1 LEKITSLPVVDS
13 LRFTQFKLKQQRAPE
28 INVVLAT
35 GDHSQAR
42 LPIDLRYA
50 DASGGRKKYPGQM
63 RRSRVVLP
71 SPVPEVI
78 ATLVERASALQC

>member
-50 DASGGRKKYPGQM
+50 DASGGGKSIQAKCAA
-63 RRSRVVLP
+63 VVLCCRLL
-71 SPVPEVI
+71 S
-78 ATLVERASALQC
+78 LR

>member
-1 LEKITSLPVVDS
+1 
-13 LRFTQFKLKQQRAPE
+13 LKQQRAPE

-50 DASGGRKKYPGQM
+50 DASGGGKSIQAKCAA
-63 RRSRVVLP
+63 VVLCCRLL
-71 SPVPEVI
+71 S
-78 ATLVERASALQC
+78 LR